1 MRSSK
6 RVQFR
11 APERLIDQVGLLATV
26 QNRDRTDVLRTYL
39 SNANENDEVKR
50 NLANAYYEGDIS
62 DDAVQALLGPKEAGN
77 LRLLKEQLE
86 DRERTEELAA
96 S

>member
-50 NLANAYYEGDIS
+50 NLANAYYERDIS

>member
-11 APERLIDQVGLLATV
+11 APERLIEQADALVTV

-39 SNANENDEVKR
+39 SNASERDAVKR